1 MDSVLHKK
9 SRAKSDLLPIFATKK
24 KKKMTTMKRLY
35 LAMALCLCS
44 VGHTWADAKES
55 LLTKITQAETFLDT
69 CTAEMYPYGLL
80 QDLRDQLVTA
90 RTVYNGDYTSSVAN
104 SQRSKLNTIYTEVK
118 KAYGKRFDMNATA
131 TDDYATDRGFVHP
144 GCLHTQE
151 DFERVKALL
160 AAGDATATEAYN
172 YLKKSKYAQSSYTN
186 TGVQT
191 VVRGGG
197 SGENY
202 MQAARAASA
211 AYQNAILWR
220 LTGKVAHATC
230 AMNILNSWAKTCKAI
245 GGDTNYALA
254 AGLYGYAFANAA
266 ELLRDYEGWKADD
279 FKAFQQW
286 MIDVW
291 YKSAIGFLRGR
302 NGTWENTSKWWQA
315 PGHYWSNWGLCNAL
329 CVVSI
334 GVLCD
339 DPYIY
344 NQGLSFYKYDQ
355 CNTFKNLTPK
365 QVAAGDGYIWSWGLT
380 EYLGNLVPIECETP
394 DSLEASP
401 WGKISQMQESGRD
414 QGHASMALGLAV
426 DICQV
431 AFNQGDDLF
440 AYMDNRLAGGIEH
453 FAAYNMADKQN
464 LPFVKY
470 IRQSNGF
477 TVADGRGGVMT
488 GDSEAS
494 RGNCRPYWDRVMGY
508 YEGIKGITLPYAS
521 IARETMGTDRG
532 PGYYGETSGGFDH
545 LGYST
550 LMCRREKV
558 EADKAQLTLVP
569 YIIYKGKTYQHNEL
583 GGLTNTYQT
592 NVNTGV
598 AAGSEITLTAELPE
612 GTADDGTWA
621 WDTGETGNS
630 ITITANES
638 RLYRAT
644 YTAANG
650 VKSQQVFSI
659 AVQGDSHPTDATQT
673 ITAGGIEQETDSVAV
688 MFGETVT
695 LGLSGNNY
703 GTTLWEDCSTAS
715 TYTTAP
721 LVRDR
726 DFYAI
731 YTNQNGVKKLKTY
744 HVTVIYAKEM
754 VSVNATAH
762 KNTTTMIVEA
772 GDKVVI
778 GLESDEL
785 YDGISCQWTSG
796 ATSRTIDLGTV
807 SASVIDTLSYTCN
820 GVQRETIF
828 KVYVRD
834 TTDAYRLVPGNYLVR
849 HIDNDT
855 YLTAVGAAKAV
866 TFAPKDGNTPPEGQV
881 WYISSPSDNA
891 KYNIQTLTDS
901 LYLNTGTKTTK
912 TNPRSPFMFEKA
924 VEINHFAIRT
934 SVPRYFAVYDKA
946 LSYTKIATLTDY
958 PFEIIPYDAAT
969 AIKEVVNSQS
979 TSTDFYDLSG
989 RKISAPRKGIY
1000 ITRGKKI
1007 FVR

>member
-1 MDSVLHKK
+1 
-9 SRAKSDLLPIFATKK
+9 
-24 KKKMTTMKRLY
+24 MKRIY
-35 LAMALCLCS
+35 LAMALCLCCTS
-44 VGHTWADAKES
+44 QVWADARES
-55 LLTKITQAETFLDT
+55 LLAKITQAEEFLDT
-69 CTAEMYPYGLL
+69 CTAEMYPYGLIE
-80 QDLRDQLVTA
+80 DLRDQLTTA
-90 RTVYNGDYTSSVAN
+90 KTVYNGDYANSTVN

-118 KAYGKRFDMNATA
+118 KSYGKRFDMASAT
-131 TDDYATDRGFVHP
+131 TSDYDSNRGFVHP

-151 DFERVKALL
+151 DFDRVKALL
-160 AAGDATATEAYN
+160 ANGDATATEAYN
-172 YLKKSKYAQSSYTN
+172 YLKASKYAQPTYTN

-211 AYQNAILWR
+211 AYQNAMLWR
-220 LTGKVAHATC
+220 LTGKVNHATC
-230 AMNILNSWAKTCKAI
+230 AMSILNSWAKTCKGI

-291 YKSAIGFLRGR
+291 YKSAIGFLRSR

-339 DPYIY
+339 DPFIY

-355 CNTFKNLTPK
+355 CNSFKNLTPE
-365 QVAAGDGYIWSWGLT
+365 QVKAGDGYIWSWGLT

-453 FAAYNMADKQN
+453 FAAYNMAGKLN

-488 GDSEAS
+488 GDSESS
-494 RGNCRPYWDRVMGY
+494 RGNCRPYWDRVMAY
-508 YEGIKGITLPYAS
+508 YEGVKGITLPYAS
-521 IARETMGTDRG
+521 IARKTMGIDRG

-545 LGYST
+545 LGYTT
-550 LMCRREKV
+550 LMCRRDKV
-558 EADKAQLTLVP
+558 DAEKAQLTLTP
-569 YIIYKGKTYQHNEL
+569 YIIYKGKTYQRNEL
-583 GGLTNTYQT
+583 GGLTNTYKT

-598 AAGSEITLTAELPE
+598 TAGSEITLTAKLPE
-612 GTADDGTWA
+612 GTTDDGSWS

-630 ITITANES
+630 ITITATES

-650 VKSQQVFSI
+650 TKSYQVFSI

-673 ITAGGIEQETDSVAV
+673 ITVDGNEQETDSVAV

-695 LGLSGNNY
+695 LGLIGNNY
-703 GTTLWEDCSTAS
+703 GTTLWEDCSTGS

-731 YTNQNGVKKLKTY
+731 YTNQNGVKTLKTY
-744 HVTVIYAKEM
+744 HVSVIFAKEM
-754 VSVNATAH
+754 VSVNSTAH
-762 KNTTTMIVEA
+762 EDATTMIVAA

-778 GLESDEL
+778 GLDSDDL
-785 YDGISCQWTSG
+785 YDGISCQWASG
-796 ATSRTIDLGTV
+796 ETSRTIDLGALST
-807 SASVIDTLSYTCN
+807 SVIDTLSYTCN
-820 GVQRETIF
+820 GEQHEAIF

-834 TTDAYRLVPGNYLVR
+834 TTDAYVLSPGNYLVR
-849 HIDNDT
+849 HIDGNT
-855 YLTAVGAAKAV
+855 YLTSQGAAKLA
-866 TFAPKDGNTPPEGQV
+866 TLTAMSGDKPDTSQV

-891 KYNIQTLTDS
+891 KYNIQTIADS
-901 LYLNTGTKTTK
+901 LYFNTGTKTTK
-912 TNPRSPFMFEKA
+912 TNPRAPFMFEKA
-924 VEINHFAIRT
+924 VGIDHYAVRT
-934 SVPRYFAVYDKA
+934 NASRYFLVFDGAVK
-946 LSYTKIATLTDY
+946 YTNITTLTDY
-958 PFEIIPYDAAT
+958 PFQLIPYDEEST
-969 AIKEVVNSQS
+969 AIREIVGEQS
-979 TSTDFYDLSG
+979 AVSNYYDLSG
-989 RKISAPRKGIY
+989 RKVSSPRKGIY
-1000 ITRGKKI
+1000 ISRGKKI
-1007 FVR
+1007 VIR